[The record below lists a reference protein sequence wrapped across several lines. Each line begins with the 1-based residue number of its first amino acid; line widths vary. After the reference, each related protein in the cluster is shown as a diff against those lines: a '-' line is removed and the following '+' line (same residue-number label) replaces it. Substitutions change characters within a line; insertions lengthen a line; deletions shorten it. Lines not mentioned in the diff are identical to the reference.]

1 MMNMMR
7 KSMERMINLVPS
19 ALVGAEEWAAND
31 TGRDNGSSKEPARM
45 DVAIDIELMPLIL
58 PIPHP
63 KKSETGINKTA
74 MNERSAFVEGGRGMV
89 MIEMGSVPKAA
100 LKVANSSKE
109 NDYMAKPF
117 KQASNK
123 TISVAGLE
131 KNTTDDKTGNISQ
144 VSQPSKASAEKGP
157 SSNDGGDAVH
167 PRDAPRVLASQLD
180 PSRPKAENASW
191 GTANAMAPAEGFS
204 AACYGLFLRH
214 GLLLLVLAVVCGI
227 SCLLGTLLPVV
238 CDSRSSGQR
247 SQYPAKKYWSPHR
260 IFADPA
266 LVRMFR
272 RKEATMA

>member
-1 MMNMMR
+1 PPIVLDMMNMMR
-7 KSMERMINLVPS
+7 KSMERMIDLVPS
-19 ALVGAEEWAAND
+19 ALMGAEEWAAND
-31 TGRDNGSSKEPARM
+31 TGRDNGSSKETCQNG
-45 DVAIDIELMPLIL
+45 
-58 PIPHP
+58 H
-63 KKSETGINKTA
+63 KT
-74 MNERSAFVEGGRGMV
+74 S
-89 MIEMGSVPKAA
+89 
-100 LKVANSSKE
+100 
-109 NDYMAKPF
+109 
-117 KQASNK
+117 
-123 TISVAGLE
+123 
-131 KNTTDDKTGNISQ
+131 NISQ
-144 VSQPSKASAEKGP
+144 VSQPSEASAEKGP

-191 GTANAMAPAEGFS
+191 GSANAMAPAEGFS

-214 GLLLLVLAVVCGI
+214 GLLLLVLAVVCGV

>member
-7 KSMERMINLVPS
+7 KSMERMIDLVPS
-19 ALVGAEEWAAND
+19 ALMGAEEWAAND

-63 KKSETGINKTA
+63 KRGINKTA
-74 MNERSAFVEGGRGMV
+74 MNKRPGFVEGGRGMV
-89 MIEMGSVPKAA
+89 MIEMGSVPKA
-100 LKVANSSKE
+100 VPNVGNSSKE
-109 NDYMAKPF
+109 NNYLAKSS
-117 KQASNK
+117 KQVSNK
-123 TISVAGLE
+123 TISGTAPE
-131 KNTTDDKTGNISQ
+131 KNTTDDKTSNISQ
-144 VSQPSKASAEKGP
+144 VSQPSEASAEKGP

-191 GTANAMAPAEGFS
+191 GSANAMAPAEGFS

-214 GLLLLVLAVVCGI
+214 GLLLLVLAVVCGV